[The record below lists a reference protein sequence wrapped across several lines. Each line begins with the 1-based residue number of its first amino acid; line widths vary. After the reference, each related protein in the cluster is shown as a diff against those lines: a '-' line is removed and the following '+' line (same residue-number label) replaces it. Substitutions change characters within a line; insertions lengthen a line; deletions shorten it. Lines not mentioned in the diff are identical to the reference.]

1 MASDSDINLLTV
13 VGRINLKYVRDIKN
27 TTIINKLNQYLDI
40 HAGLN
45 INKQR
50 QSDFCKLQ
58 YVLSRGKSH
67 GMESCKQMGRSN
79 FYQQSHLEKIRN
91 LLEKDVDIKEVT
103 VLVKSIDKELVTN
116 GSYVIIANLP
126 HGVKSSNQGFLNTG
140 KILLIKY
147 GDNSGVEW
155 YTIYNNKDSNDK
167 TAISLEKKAE
177 YITNKIKSA
186 PALPAVQPQAAPVL
200 PAPAAPALPAAPAP
214 PAVQPQAAPAPPAV
228 QPQAAPADVSQQQQ
242 AAQQQVVNVKKLTT
256 KADTLHE
263 LQSLKNTL
271 PQRGVVQRGFHM
283 DRDKHNQAKQDLIKA
298 VNNEIINYNE
308 VFPDSQ
314 IEIIKY
320 NDIDKINQA
329 TIIAQI
335 SDKINQ
341 IKGKKGGKST
351 RRRRRKMNPTQKKTH
366 KKPKTKKK
374 SKRGALK
381 KRKTRSKK

>member
-13 VGRINLKYVRDIKN
+13 VGRINRKYVRDIKN

-58 YVLSRGKSH
+58 YVLSSGKSH

-103 VLVKSIDKELVTN
+103 VLVKSIDNELVTN

-167 TAISLEKKAE
+167 TAISLEKQAKYILQNDGTYISSDEDAKKVRTEKEAATKIQALRRGKIVRQKAKE
-177 YITNKIKSA
+177 
-186 PALPAVQPQAAPVL
+186 QRRR
-200 PAPAAPALPAAPAP
+200 
-214 PAVQPQAAPAPPAV
+214 
-228 QPQAAPADVSQQQQ
+228 DEE
-242 AAQQQVVNVKKLTT
+242 AAQQRDEIIEANKVKKLTT
-256 KADTLHE
+256 KTNTLHE
-263 LQSLKNTL
+263 LQILKIKL
-271 PQRGVVQRGFHM
+271 PQRGIVQRGLHL
-283 DRDKHNQAKQDLIKA
+283 DQDKHNQDKQNLIKE
-298 VNNEIINYNE
+298 VNTEIINYNKE
-308 VFPDSQ
+308 FPESPIKQ
-314 IEIIKY
+314 IDYE
-320 NDIDKINQA
+320 DKNINEINQA
-329 TIIAQI
+329 DIIDQI
-335 SDKINQ
+335 SYKINE
-341 IKGKKGGKST
+341 IKGNKKGGKST
-351 RRRRRKMNPTQKKTH
+351 RRRRRKMNPTQKKN
-366 KKPKTKKK
+366 PQKTKNEKEVK
-374 SKRGALK
+374 
-381 KRKTRSKK
+381 

>member
-103 VLVKSIDKELVTN
+103 GLVKNIDKELVTN

-167 TAISLEKKAE
+167 TAISLEKQAKYILQNDGTYISSDEDAKKVRTKKEAAAATKIQALMRGEKERKKAE
-177 YITNKIKSA
+177 EGRARKQEEVIEKERIQEVLITGAKNKLINLFKTYPDSTFLQRVTHKVS
-186 PALPAVQPQAAPVL
+186 PAEHM
-200 PAPAAPALPAAPAP
+200 
-214 PAVQPQAAPAPPAV
+214 
-228 QPQAAPADVSQQQQ
+228 
-242 AAQQQVVNVKKLTT
+242 KRKI
-256 KADTLHE
+256 E
-263 LQSLKNTL
+263 LIDDINT
-271 PQRGVVQRGFHM
+271 QI
-283 DRDKHNQAKQDLIKA
+283 DIY
-298 VNNEIINYNE
+298 NYNSTGLRVE
-308 VFPDSQ
+308 PFNVDYLSKKSISTIRQALNVVISQ
-314 IEIIKY
+314 MG
-320 NDIDKINQA
+320 A
-329 TIIAQI
+329 R
-335 SDKINQ
+335 
-341 IKGKKGGKST
+341 GGKST
-351 RRRRRKMNPTQKKTH
+351 RRRRRKMNPTQKIGH

-374 SKRGALK
+374 SNKGVIN